1 MNTVRPRLARY
12 VLLALA
18 GLVLA
23 SARTADVVRAAAP
36 QAAVENAV
44 LHELHGWTDLQA
56 DFNQDHGVPRLVL
69 LLSPT

>member
-1 MNTVRPRLARY
+1 MKTPRSHLAPY

-23 SARTADVVRAAAP
+23 SASTSRLLRASAS
-36 QAAVENAV
+36 QAAVENAA
-44 LHELHGWTDLQA
+44 LHELHGWSELQA